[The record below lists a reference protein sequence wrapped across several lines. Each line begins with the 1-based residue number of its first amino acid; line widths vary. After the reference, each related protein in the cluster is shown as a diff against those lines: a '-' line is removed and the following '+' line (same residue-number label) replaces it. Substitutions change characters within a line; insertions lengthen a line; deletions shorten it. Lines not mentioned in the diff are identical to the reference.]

1 MCQQQF
7 EAEVLSELQSQ
18 QSQYAAEC
26 ELEDAEQEM
35 EPNKRSGYF
44 EMMCE
49 MADEHRKWLRENG
62 I

>member
-7 EAEVLSELQSQ
+7 EAEVLSEQ
-18 QSQYAAEC
+18 QQYMAEC
-26 ELEDAEQEM
+26 DRADAEQDM
-35 EPNKRSGYF
+35 EPHKRTGYF

>member
-7 EAEVLSELQSQ
+7 EAEVLREQ
-18 QSQYAAEC
+18 QSQYMTEMQQV
-26 ELEDAEQEM
+26 EAEQDM
-35 EPNKRSGYF
+35 EPHKRSGYF

-49 MADEHRKWLRENG
+49 MADDHRKWLRENG